1 MAEIILSSF
10 FIVISSKLLL
20 SFRAKSRNLF
30 NFGQKYISMKR
41 ILGVI
46 VAVLSLTGCINEKIE
61 GADLKVGDMIPEFSV
76 VMNDGTSVSD
86 KSLIG
91 NVSFIMFFHTSCPD
105 CQATLPVVKDI
116 YEIYTS
122 KGVRFALISR
132 EQQQDDKGSVEGI
145 ESYWTRNNLTM
156 PYSAQRDRK
165 VYNKFAGSRIPRV
178 YICDKD
184 GIIRY
189 IFTDDPIP
197 TYNDL
202 ISSLESLIR

>member
-1 MAEIILSSF
+1 MAEIILPSF

-46 VAVLSLTGCINEKIE
+46 VVVSSLAGCINEKID
-61 GADLKVGDMIPEFSV
+61 GADLKVGDMIPGFSV
-76 VMNDGTSVSD
+76 VMNDGTAVSD
-86 KSLIG
+86 QSLIG
-91 NVSFIMFFHTSCPD
+91 NVSFIMFFHTTCPD
-105 CQATLPVVKDI
+105 CQQTLPIVQ
-116 YEIYTS
+116 EIYDTYTQ
-122 KGVRFALISR
+122 KGVRFAFISR
-132 EQQQDDKGSVEGI
+132 EEGAEEI
-145 ESYWTRNNLTM
+145 KSYWTEQSYNM
-156 PYSAQRDRK
+156 PYSTQNDRK
-165 VYNKFAGSRIPRV
+165 VYNKFASSRIPRV

-197 TYNDL
+197 TYDDL
-202 ISSLESLIR
+202 MSSLELLIR

>member
-1 MAEIILSSF
+1 MVASAITSLF
-10 FIVISSKLLL
+10 FI
-20 SFRAKSRNLF
+20 NLPD
-30 NFGQKYISMKR
+30 MKNMVH
-41 ILGVI
+41 ILAAMI
-46 VAVLSLTGCINEKIE
+46 AALCFSGCIYEKIE
-61 GADLKVGDMIPEFSV
+61 GADLKVGDMIPGFSV
-76 VMNDGTSVSD
+76 VMNDGTTVSD
-86 KSLIG
+86 QSLIG
-91 NVSFIMFFHTSCPD
+91 NVSFIMFFHTTCPD

-165 VYNKFAGSRIPRV
+165 VYNKFAGSGIPRV

-202 ISSLESLIR
+202 MSSLESLIR

>member
-46 VAVLSLTGCINEKIE
+46 VAVLSLAGCINEKID

-76 VMNDGTSVSD
+76 IMNDGTSVSNQ
-86 KSLIG
+86 SLIG
-91 NVSFIMFFHTSCPD
+91 NVSFIMFFHTTCPD
-105 CQATLPVVKDI
+105 CQQTLPIVQ
-116 YEIYTS
+116 EIYNKYTQ

-132 EQQQDDKGSVEGI
+132 DEGSEEI
-145 ESYWTRNNLTM
+145 DSYWTEQSYNM
-156 PYSAQRDRK
+156 PYSAQKDRK
-165 VYNKFAGSRIPRV
+165 VYNKFASSRIPRL

-197 TYNDL
+197 TYDDL
-202 ISSLESLIR
+202 MSSLELLIR

>member
-1 MAEIILSSF
+1 M
-10 FIVISSKLLL
+10 
-20 SFRAKSRNLF
+20 
-30 NFGQKYISMKR
+30 
-41 ILGVI
+41 
-46 VAVLSLTGCINEKIE
+46 AVLSLAGCINEKIE

-122 KGVRFALISR
+122 KVVRFTLISR
-132 EQQQDDKGSVEGI
+132 EQQQDDKGPVEGI

-165 VYNKFAGSRIPRV
+165 VYSKFAGSRIPRV

-202 ISSLESLIR
+202 MSSLESLIR